1 HADRVPG
8 HESIEQVQGQVM
20 GAEVERYPDRAMRE
34 LLRRVHRRGRGNHD
48 GAVGDDRA
56 AAELAALDPGLLHA
70 AVVAPLARVVH
81 VGLALLEE
89 PPVTGE
95 RIQSVR
101 AGDAGFGLPV
111 LGAGVAVGE
120 FDGEPLTLE
129 EALVVRDYLG
139 QTLERSRRFQHE
151 PLHGAPPALF
161 VDPRPWRAW
170 YLTMVS

>member
-1 HADRVPG
+1 MAHRDGIARQESLEQLQREVMRPEIERHA
-8 HESIEQVQGQVM
+8 
-20 GAEVERYPDRAMRE
+20 DRAMRE

-101 AGDAGFGLPV
+101 AGDAGFGLPL

-129 EALVVRDYLG
+129 EALVVRD
-139 QTLERSRRFQHE
+139 
-151 PLHGAPPALF
+151 
-161 VDPRPWRAW
+161 
-170 YLTMVS
+170 